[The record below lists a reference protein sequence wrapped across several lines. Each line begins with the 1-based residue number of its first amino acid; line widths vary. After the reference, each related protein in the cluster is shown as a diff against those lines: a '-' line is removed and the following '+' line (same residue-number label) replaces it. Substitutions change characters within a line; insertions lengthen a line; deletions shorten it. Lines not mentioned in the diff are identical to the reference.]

1 MLCATHEQGAL
12 AAVYCSLV
20 RRVWSGKVTV
30 AAPRELKHLLGE
42 FNEDYVGAVQ
52 HDAQELLSF
61 LTDVRSSGGPCR
73 VALAVHVSVLV
84 GSRTARSWPP
94 PEFE

>member
-1 MLCATHEQGAL
+1 MLCVTHEQGAL

-61 LTDVRSSGGPCR
+61 LTDVRSSG
-73 VALAVHVSVLV
+73 VLCGGV
-84 GSRTARSWPP
+84 TLVLLGSRTARLWPP